1 MAVAAPVRTRT
12 DSQIHES
19 VIRELKWDSR
29 VKETD
34 VGVEVNAGIVTLTGM
49 VENYAEKMAAE
60 KAAHRVFGVLDVAND
75 VQVRPVFGGEP
86 TDTDIAQSV
95 RNALKWDAFVPD
107 DRITSTV
114 ANGFVTLNGD
124 VPLWSQRDE
133 AERVVSRLRGV
144 RGVINMINV
153 MPVMIDPDFV
163 RTEIEEALERQ
174 AEREARRIKVE
185 VVDGTLKLSGTV
197 RTWDEMRAVRGV
209 ASHAP
214 GVRTVQDNLRVD
226 PYA

>member
-34 VGVEVNAGIVTLTGM
+34 VGVEVDSGIVTLTGM
-49 VENYAEKMAAE
+49 VDSYAEKMAAE

-75 VQVRPVFGGEP
+75 VKVRPVFGGEP
-86 TDTDIAQSV
+86 SDTEIAQSV

-107 DRITSTV
+107 ERITSTV
-114 ANGFVTLNGD
+114 ANGFVTLTGE
-124 VPLWSQRDE
+124 VPLWSNRDE

-144 RGVINMINV
+144 RAVTNSITVTPVI
-153 MPVMIDPDFV
+153 IDEDFV
-163 RTEIEEALERQ
+163 RTEIENALERQ

-185 VVDGTLKLSGTV
+185 VDGGTLRLSGTV
-197 RTWDEMRAVRGV
+197 RTWDEMRAVRGA

-214 GVRTVQDNLRVD
+214 GVRVFTDTLRID